1 MTPRGGLYTSALNS
15 WCYGTEAGKWNA
27 QPGEKDDQGR
37 EERQGC
43 EKSLAKGVFHPELV
57 ESSGSWAGSKTLNSS
72 EVSFLAAGIAEF
84 NLAQSGYRLTIP
96 AFFPLIHLSL
106 FLKITILMVDK

>member
-27 QPGEKDDQGR
+27 HPGEKDDQGR